1 MQASVGKLYD
11 LHGIFVVDVR
21 EPQTIAAWVFVIG
34 TMGMIFIFTPIKK
47 RKENQIV
54 QHPQQGASM
63 HLPRLFL

>member
-1 MQASVGKLYD
+1 VEVK
-11 LHGIFVVDVR
+11 
-21 EPQTIAAWVFVIG
+21 EPQTIAAWFFVIE
-34 TMGMIFIFTPIKK
+34 TMGIIFIFTPIKK